1 MRPRTLYVLSAVFLP
16 LVAICPPLASVVN
29 FLLGL
34 VFAGAGELLAQPAVF
49 GAVVAG
55 LVVASYRGRPRTR
68 SARNERKS
76 YA

>member
-29 FLLGL
+29 LLLGL
-34 VFAGAGELLAQPAVF
+34 AFTGAGELLAQPAVF

-55 LVVASYRGRPRTR
+55 LIVASYRGRPRAARTR
-68 SARNERKS
+68 SA
-76 YA
+76 

>member
-16 LVAICPPLASVVN
+16 LVAICPPLASAVN

-34 VFAGAGELLAQPAVF
+34 MFAGAGELLAQPAVV

-55 LVVASYRGRPRTR
+55 LIIASYRGRPRAAHPR
-68 SARNERKS
+68 ST
-76 YA
+76 